1 MIDIIPAIDIIGGKC
16 VRLTKGDYEHQ
27 KIYAIN
33 PLDVAKMFE
42 DAGCKR
48 LHLVDLDGA
57 KSNHIVN
64 HHVLENIASYTNL
77 IIDFGGGIKSNEDIK
92 IAFESGASMITG
104 GSIAV
109 NNVEIFSEWIVK
121 YGSDKIILGADTR
134 NGKIST
140 SGWLEDSKIEII
152 PFINYYTE
160 KGITQVISTDINV
173 DGMLSGPSIELY
185 QSILQEIP
193 NLYLIAS
200 GGVSCMTDIENLQKA
215 HVPAVI
221 VGKAIYENHIPLK
234 EIERFNLNNYID
246 YVS

>member
-109 NNVEIFSEWIVK
+109 NNAEMFSAWIVK

-140 SGWLEDSKIEII
+140 SGWLEDSETEII
-152 PFINYYTE
+152 PFIKCYSK

-185 QSILQEIP
+185 QSILQEMP
-193 NLYLIAS
+193 DLYLIAS
-200 GGVSCMTDIENLQKA
+200 GGVSCMVDIENLQKA

-221 VGKAIYENHIPLK
+221 VGKAIYENRIPLK
-234 EIERFNLNNYID
+234 EIERFNLNN
-246 YVS
+246 

>member
-16 VRLTKGDYEHQ
+16 VRLTKGDYEQQ
-27 KIYAIN
+27 KIYAEN
-33 PLDVAKMFE
+33 PLYAAKMFE
-42 DAGCKR
+42 DAGCRR

-64 HHVLENIASYTNL
+64 YRVLENIAINTNL
-77 IIDFGGGIKSNEDIK
+77 IIDFGGGIKSDEDIK

-109 NNVEIFSEWIVK
+109 NNAEIFSDWIGK
-121 YGSDKIILGADTR
+121 YGPDKIILGADTR

-140 SGWLEDSKIEII
+140 SGWLEDSEKEII
-152 PFINYYTE
+152 PFIKGYTE

-173 DGMLSGPSIELY
+173 DGMLSGPSLSLY

-200 GGVSCMTDIENLQKA
+200 GGVSCMADIENLEKA
-215 HVPAVI
+215 HIPAVI
-221 VGKAIYENHIPLK
+221 VGKAIYENRIQLK
-234 EIERFNLNNYID
+234 EVERFNLNN
-246 YVS
+246 

>member
-16 VRLTKGDYEHQ
+16 VRLTKGDYEQQ
-27 KIYAIN
+27 KIYAEN
-33 PLDVAKMFE
+33 PLDAAKMFE
-42 DAGCKR
+42 DAGCRR

-64 HHVLENIASYTNL
+64 YRVLENIASNTNL
-77 IIDFGGGIKSNEDIK
+77 IIDFGGGIKSDEDIK

-109 NNVEIFSEWIVK
+109 NNAEIFSDWIVK
-121 YGSDKIILGADTR
+121 YGPDKIILGADTR
-134 NGKIST
+134 SGKIST
-140 SGWLEDSKIEII
+140 SGWLEDSEKEII
-152 PFINYYTE
+152 PFIKGYTE

-173 DGMLSGPSIELY
+173 DGMLSGPSLSLY

-200 GGVSCMTDIENLQKA
+200 GGVSCMADIENLEKA
-215 HVPAVI
+215 HIPAVI
-221 VGKAIYENHIPLK
+221 VGKAIYENRIQLK
-234 EIERFNLNNYID
+234 EVERFNLNN
-246 YVS
+246 